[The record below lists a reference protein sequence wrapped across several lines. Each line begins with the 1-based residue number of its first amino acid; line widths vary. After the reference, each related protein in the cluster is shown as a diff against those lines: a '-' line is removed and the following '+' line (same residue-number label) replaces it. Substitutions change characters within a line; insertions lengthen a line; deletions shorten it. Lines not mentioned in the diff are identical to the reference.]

1 MSKSNDWRNLCP
13 VKDISLGE
21 KKLNI
26 LCTLSEHVLK
36 DMGRIICIAL
46 LLYPL
51 NLFPLVYISFWV
63 KTKKMEKLNFYLHLI
78 SSKYQ
83 SICIQL
89 EVKICK
95 FLLIWICRMQKE
107 DCLRLNVLSKSKWDP
122 IDIDDFFFF
131 FLRNMILMI

>member
-1 MSKSNDWRNLCP
+1 
-13 VKDISLGE
+13 
-21 KKLNI
+21 
-26 LCTLSEHVLK
+26 
-36 DMGRIICIAL
+36 MGRIICIAL
-46 LLYPL
+46 LRYPL
-51 NLFPLVYISFWV
+51 NLFPLVYLSFWV

-122 IDIDDFFFF
+122 LDIDDFF
-131 FLRNMILMI
+131 LPEEYDTDDLEIKLDLKEISLVVSKVS